1 MICDYGISDQHHQY
15 YHSAFRIRV
24 NKPRLSERR
33 KVGGMSRYEDSE
45 RHWAVMRF
53 PWQSLYSTV
62 QYSTVQYSDEVPMA
76 VSAASAE
83 CRVCLLM
90 ALL

>member
-33 KVGGMSRYEDSE
+33 KVGRMSRYEDSE
-45 RHWAVMRF
+45 GQCAVMSTV
-53 PWQSLYSTV
+53 QYSTV

>member
-1 MICDYGISDQHHQY
+1 
-15 YHSAFRIRV
+15 
-24 NKPRLSERR
+24 
-33 KVGGMSRYEDSE
+33 MSRYEDSE

-76 VSAASAE
+76 VSAALAE